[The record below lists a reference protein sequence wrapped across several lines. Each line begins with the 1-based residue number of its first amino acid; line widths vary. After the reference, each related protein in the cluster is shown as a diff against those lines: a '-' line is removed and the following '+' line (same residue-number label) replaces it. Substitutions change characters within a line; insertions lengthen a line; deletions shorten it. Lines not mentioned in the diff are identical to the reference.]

1 MRTTGTTVSSVSRF
15 QIIRE
20 NLHPFDVIT
29 LAFLKEE
36 LPNLPTGRFSNG
48 KISRDMAK
56 THKRTYK
63 KRSWC
68 KACAYAKRLNTNL
81 CDETLKHPAC
91 TVGWVVQLCHSWLS
105 RGRQPEF
112 PIGEIPLGQ
121 YSCKK
126 KKLSLFSLK
135 TIDLFGSIII
145 LHDRYTQG
153 DCTRQ
158 ITIRLMY
165 NSQNDTSP
173 IARLTELSV
182 CFVIC
187 CLPTV
192 ENCRLFNSGI

>member
-1 MRTTGTTVSSVSRF
+1 MSSVSRF

-126 KKLSLFSLK
+126 KKNCHYFHSKQLTSLVPLLFY
-135 TIDLFGSIII
+135 TIVT
-145 LHDRYTQG
+145 HR
-153 DCTRQ
+153 
-158 ITIRLMY
+158 
-165 NSQNDTSP
+165 
-173 IARLTELSV
+173 A
-182 CFVIC
+182 
-187 CLPTV
+187 TV
-192 ENCRLFNSGI
+192 LGK